1 VAASR
6 LVARPLDSAVER
18 LFEAKEKQVLH
29 VWVSTKAVR
38 RLNLASGRRIL
49 FLQPYIAQCNRSFTN
64 LVI

>member
-1 VAASR
+1 
-6 LVARPLDSAVER
+6 
-18 LFEAKEKQVLH
+18 VLH
-29 VWVSTKAVR
+29 VWVSTKAAR